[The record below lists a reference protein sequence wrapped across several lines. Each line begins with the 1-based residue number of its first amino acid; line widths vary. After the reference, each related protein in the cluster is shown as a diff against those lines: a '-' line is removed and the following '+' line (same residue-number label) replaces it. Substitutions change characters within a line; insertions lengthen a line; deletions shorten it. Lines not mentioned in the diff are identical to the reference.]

1 MKRSK
6 EDFLHIRQIEL
17 KQETEKQ
24 KRYERLIARGY
35 CSNC

>member
-6 EDFLHIRQIEL
+6 EDFLLIRQIEL

-24 KRYERLIARGY
+24 KRYERVRIKNG
-35 CSNC
+35 N